1 MELCGYS
8 RVVKIDWRAPV
19 RVEGGLRTWGRC
31 RGRHGDHFPGRS
43 GIRRAP
49 GAGAPKQSRCGSEPI
64 STRSTIDLGERVG
77 ARGGTGG
84 AACDQAPTENNGAG
98 RRRLATLPRHR
109 AAPVLRAVRSM
120 AGCPSGQWEL
130 TVNQPRNATGV
141 RIPHPPRRS
150 LVIAPRHPVRAAVS
164 EATAERIARAI
175 RICLGFGSL
184 PR

>member
-1 MELCGYS
+1 MAAVLSGVGTS
-8 RVVKIDWRAPV
+8 VAPSL
-19 RVEGGLRTWGRC
+19 GGLFCEEGPTGAIGVSRRC
-31 RGRHGDHFPGRS
+31 
-43 GIRRAP
+43 
-49 GAGAPKQSRCGSEPI
+49 
-64 STRSTIDLGERVG
+64 
-77 ARGGTGG
+77 
-84 AACDQAPTENNGAG
+84 
-98 RRRLATLPRHR
+98 LAILPRR
-109 AAPVLRAVRSM
+109 QAMTERSERGAK

-150 LVIAPRHPVRAAVS
+150 LVIAPRRPARTAVS